1 MAIRHSRA
9 LPQAPENRKPDD
21 PGHIGHHLVGRV
33 VHAADTGRIGKVMD
47 KVGPRYQLRR
57 LDGGREWEAK
67 GDSLEVV
74 APLRCEYLARLKA
87 ERRKA
92 LEAGH
97 SDAAH
102 LLTVAMCRH
111 LRVMHP

>member
-1 MAIRHSRA
+1 MAVPVPTRS
-9 LPQAPENRKPDD
+9 PQQGNTATAASETTE
-21 PGHIGHHLVGRV
+21 GLIGQV
-33 VHAADTGRIGKVMD
+33 VNDSDTGRIGKVMD

-74 APLRCEYLARLKA
+74 APLRCKYIARLKD
-87 ERRKA
+87 ERRMA
-92 LEAGH
+92 LEAGRP
-97 SDAAH
+97 DAAH

>member
-1 MAIRHSRA
+1 MTS
-9 LPQAPENRKPDD
+9 KPDRTAL
-21 PGHIGHHLVGRV
+21 IGQV
-33 VHAADTGRIGKVMD
+33 VNDSDTGRIGKVMD

-74 APLRCEYLARLKA
+74 IPLRCKYIARLKA

-97 SDAAH
+97 PDAAH
-102 LLTVAMCRH
+102 RFTVAMCRH

>member
-1 MAIRHSRA
+1 MTS
-9 LPQAPENRKPDD
+9 KPDRT
-21 PGHIGHHLVGRV
+21 PLIGQV
-33 VHAADTGRIGKVMD
+33 VNDFATGRIGKVMD

-74 APLRCEYLARLKA
+74 TPLRCDYIARLKA

-92 LEAGH
+92 VEEGRT
-97 SDAAH
+97 DAAH
-102 LLTVAMCRH
+102 FLTVAICRH